1 MKTPAKPT
9 VIVHL
14 DNGVVRYVESDA
26 YVDVIIV
33 DYDLEG
39 VDANEVKVLP
49 DGSQATVR
57 QEPTADVS
65 RKSAK
70 HWQDLAL

>member
-1 MKTPAKPT
+1 MNTQAKPT

-33 DYDLEG
+33 DYDVEG
-39 VDANEVKVLP
+39 VDGNEVKVLP
-49 DGSQATVR
+49 DGSKATVR

-70 HWQDLAL
+70 HWQELAL

>member
-1 MKTPAKPT
+1 MKAPGNPT
-9 VIVHL
+9 VIVHI

-33 DYDLEG
+33 DYDLDG
-39 VDANEVKVLP
+39 VSENEIKVLP
-49 DGSQATVR
+49 DGSKATVR

-65 RKSAK
+65 RKSAI
-70 HWQDLAL
+70 WQELAV